1 MSNCQTRESSG
12 GEEIYNYLTGTQAEL
27 YRGGSGE
34 SRRERNEAEWA
45 SDVARGG
52 ADPMSGRSHGG
63 GGAHGRS
70 VIASPAKR
78 REGNGGERN
87 GAGEAVVNTHS
98 RGEHKDRGGVSRS
111 NSGSAS

>member
-1 MSNCQTRESSG
+1 MS
-12 GEEIYNYLTGTQAEL
+12 
-27 YRGGSGE
+27 
-34 SRRERNEAEWA
+34 W
-45 SDVARGG
+45 
-52 ADPMSGRSHGG
+52 RSHGG

-70 VIASPAKR
+70 ATANPAKR

-87 GAGEAVVNTHS
+87 GAGEAEANTYS